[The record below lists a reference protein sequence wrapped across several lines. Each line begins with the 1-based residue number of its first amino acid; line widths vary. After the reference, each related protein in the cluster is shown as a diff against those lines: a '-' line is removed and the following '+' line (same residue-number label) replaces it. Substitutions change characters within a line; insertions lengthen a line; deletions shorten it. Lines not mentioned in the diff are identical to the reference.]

1 MMIWTEMKS
10 NIVQFFKR
18 FREFSSHQTEFM
30 PKRTTKENFSI
41 VPSRYKFFTGQ
52 HSDVKVS
59 YQDLGK

>member
-1 MMIWTEMKS
+1 
-10 NIVQFFKR
+10 
-18 FREFSSHQTEFM
+18 M

-59 YQDLGK
+59 Y